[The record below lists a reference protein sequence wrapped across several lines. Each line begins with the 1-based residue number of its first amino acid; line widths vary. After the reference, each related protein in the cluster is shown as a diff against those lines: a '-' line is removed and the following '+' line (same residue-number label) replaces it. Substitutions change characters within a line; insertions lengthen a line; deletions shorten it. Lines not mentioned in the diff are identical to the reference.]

1 VTTSAESTSKSA
13 GSRYPWVVVGL
24 LWFCGFFN
32 YADRQAINS
41 VFPLLQEEFHLTN
54 TQLGMLGSAFMVV
67 YALSAPLA
75 GYVVDL
81 ASRRVLIVVG
91 LAFWSLI
98 CAATGLARSFHQ
110 LLFYRAAEGLGETVY
125 FPASMSLL
133 ADYHGPRTRSRAMS
147 IHQTSVYV
155 GTALGAVVAGALG
168 ERYGWR
174 SPFWVLGLVGL
185 AYAGWLATQIVEPV
199 RGKNDEKP
207 YPSAEGAGDELAPA
221 RPDFFANLVDIVRIP
236 AALMLLAVFAG
247 ANFVATIFLTWLTQ
261 FVVTKFGLSLTIS
274 SITSTLFPMASLV
287 GALFGGVMADRA
299 ARRPGGRALVQGL
312 GLIVGAPFI
321 YAVGMASTV
330 PMLIAAL
337 IAVGLCKG
345 VYDANIFASIF
356 DVVRPQ
362 VRGTAAGLM
371 NTVGWTFGSLGPLTA
386 GILADRY
393 GLSAAIASTAAVYVI
408 VGLLAFVASWLV
420 ARGQAIAK

>member
-1 VTTSAESTSKSA
+1 MTTTTPAASRST
-13 GSRYPWVVVGL
+13 GSRYPWVVVAL

-98 CAATGLARSFHQ
+98 CAATGTARSFNQ
-110 LLFYRAAEGLGETVY
+110 LIFYRAAEGLGETVY

-185 AYAGWLATQIVEPV
+185 AYAGWLATRIVEPV
-199 RGKNDEKP
+199 RGKNEEAPD
-207 YPSAEGAGDELAPA
+207 PSPEGAGEELAPA
-221 RPDFFANLVDIVRIP
+221 PPGFFANLGEIGRTP

-299 ARRPGGRALVQGL
+299 AQRPGGRAMVQGL

-330 PMLIAAL
+330 SLLLAAL
-337 IAVGLCKG
+337 VAVGLCKG

-362 VRGTAAGLM
+362 VRGTAAGVM
-371 NTVGWTFGSLGPLTA
+371 NTVGWTFGSLGPLAA